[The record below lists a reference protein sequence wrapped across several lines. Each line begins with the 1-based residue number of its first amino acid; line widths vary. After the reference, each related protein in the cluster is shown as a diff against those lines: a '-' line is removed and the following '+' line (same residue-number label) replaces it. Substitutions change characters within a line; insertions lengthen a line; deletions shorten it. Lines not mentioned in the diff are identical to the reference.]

1 LISMRRS
8 ALASLLMIALGVA
21 SIAAVRRTP

>member
-1 LISMRRS
+1 MRRS

-21 SIAAVRRTP
+21 SIAVVRRTP

>member
-1 LISMRRS
+1 MRRS